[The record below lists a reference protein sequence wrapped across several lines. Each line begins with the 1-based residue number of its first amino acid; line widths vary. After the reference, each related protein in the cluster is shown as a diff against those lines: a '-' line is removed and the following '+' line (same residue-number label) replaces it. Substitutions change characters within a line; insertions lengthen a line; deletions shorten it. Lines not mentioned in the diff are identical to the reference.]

1 LVFIYFLAKTIYM
14 GFLDHI
20 LEVNMLGKKPILLT
34 IIDGKK
40 RINVKDRLLAE
51 KIINAYIER
60 KDVKIEVKK

>member
-1 LVFIYFLAKTIYM
+1 M
-14 GFLDHI
+14 
-20 LEVNMLGKKPILLT
+20 GKKPILIT

>member
-1 LVFIYFLAKTIYM
+1 M